1 METDRW
7 KDREGEGLKKG
18 LLHRRKNRHT
28 EGKTNRK
35 KDEQTDRRKH
45 RHMKRKTYRVKE
57 GHTDSWKDIHI
68 EDGTG
73 I

>member
-35 KDEQTDRRKH
+35 KDEQTDRMKH
-45 RHMKRKTYRVKE
+45 RLMKRRTYRAKE
-57 GHTDSWKDIHI
+57 GHTDRRKDWHI
-68 EDGTG
+68 RGRT
-73 I
+73 